1 MKSILNR
8 EFRYVNSAV
17 SSKPN
22 YLKNKFDRIRR
33 ELVAR
38 AEAEKAEAEAVT
50 IEQAVKVRVMRS

>member
-33 ELVAR
+33 ELAAKDEADKAKPQAR
-38 AEAEKAEAEAVT
+38 IIVMGKA
-50 IEQAVKVRVMRS
+50 K